1 VRVKRL
7 RGRVEAKLRRRL
19 GAGERLFFLLSDPE
33 KPLPPET
40 VTRFEEA
47 GADALLVG
55 GSLNVTPY
63 DIDEYVGELRDRG
76 VELPVVLFPG
86 GLNNI
91 ARSADAILFMVLMN
105 SLDTYWL
112 MGAQVAAAP
121 LVKRLGLE
129 AIPTGYL
136 IVGHG
141 GAAGHVGRVLPV
153 PYETPYIAAA
163 YAAAAELLGLRFL
176 YLEAGSGA
184 PRPLPPEAVAA
195 ARRAAP
201 GLVLLA
207 GGGVRS
213 REAARTLIEAG
224 ADAVVVGTLAERN
237 PEAALGILE
246 EVKRR

>member
-1 VRVKRL
+1 MKR
-7 RGRVEAKLRRRL
+7 RVEEELRRKL
-19 GAGERLFFLLSDPE
+19 GAGERLFLLLSDPE
-33 KPLPPET
+33 KPLDPS
-40 VTRFEEA
+40 VVARFEEA

-63 DIDEYVGELRDRG
+63 DIDDYVARLRDG
-76 VELPVVLFPG
+76 GIKLPVVLFPG

-91 ARSADAILFMVLMN
+91 AKSADAILFMTLLN
-105 SLDTYWL
+105 SVESYWL

-121 LVKRLGLE
+121 LVKKLGLE

-141 GAAGHVGRVLPV
+141 GAAGHVGRALPV
-153 PYETPYIAAA
+153 PYENPYIAAA
-163 YAAAAELLGLRFL
+163 YAAAAELLGMRFL

-195 ARRAAP
+195 ARRGGP
-201 GLVLLA
+201 SLVIIA

-213 REAARTLIEAG
+213 PEAARRLIEAG
-224 ADAVVVGTLAERN
+224 ADAVVVGTLAERD
-237 PEAALGILE
+237 PEAALAVLSA
-246 EVKRR
+246 VKHR

>member
-1 VRVKRL
+1 VKKL
-7 RGRVEAKLRRRL
+7 RGVEAALRRKL

-33 KPLPPET
+33 KPLKHS
-40 VTRFEEA
+40 VVARFEEA

-63 DIDEYVGELRDRG
+63 DVDEYVRALRRQG
-76 VELPVVLFPG
+76 IELPVILFPG
-86 GLNNI
+86 GLSNL
-91 ARSADAILFMVLMN
+91 AREADAILFMTLLN
-105 SLDTYWL
+105 SVDPYWV

-141 GAAGHVGRVLPV
+141 GAAGHIGRALPI
-153 PYETPYIAAA
+153 PYENSYIAAA

-184 PRPLPPEAVAA
+184 PKPLPPEAVSA
-195 ARRAAP
+195 ARKGGP
-201 GLVLLA
+201 ELVLIA
-207 GGGVRS
+207 GGGIRS
-213 REAARTLIEAG
+213 VETAKALITAG
-224 ADAVVVGTLAERN
+224 ADGLVIGTLAERR
-237 PEAALGILE
+237 PEAALEILSA
-246 EVKRR
+246 VKRR